1 MTTPSTM
8 IDAAQYFE
16 VDTFNHIWIKG
27 HRIGLEDIVDE
38 YNEGYTPEE
47 IFKKFSGLD
56 LKVVYAVIAYYLHN
70 RCEVD
75 AYIEHLDVK
84 AMTERRNWARSRSSA
99 SLRVEQVLKERQHIY
114 STPQPQ

>member
-1 MTTPSTM
+1 M
-8 IDAAQYFE
+8 IDTAQYFD
-16 VDTFNHIWIKG
+16 VDRFNHIWIKG

-47 IFKKFSGLD
+47 IIKKFLGLD

-84 AMTERRNWARSRSSA
+84 AMTERSKWAQSRSSV
-99 SLRVEQVLKERQHIY
+99 SLRVEQVLKERQPTY
-114 STPQPQ
+114 STPQP